1 MPAKKP
7 TMREN
12 ISSRPTDSS
21 GRRATDADLG
31 IGPGVAALRKAAAER
46 ITAREGTTSPIGA
59 RPAVK
64 MLPKIAPAEKRTLP
78 ANPNKPAQKQTLPAK
93 ANQPVEK
100 RILPYKPAKPAK
112 PVQVIRTTQMYK
124 PTPMGKKR

>member
-46 ITAREGTTSPIGA
+46 ITAREGTTSPAGGRAAAGA
-59 RPAVK
+59 GAAAASAAAARAA
-64 MLPKIAPAEKRTLP
+64 PKIKSMPKIKPTPAPRMS
-78 ANPNKPAQKQTLPAK
+78 
-93 ANQPVEK
+93 
-100 RILPYKPAKPAK
+100 K
-112 PVQVIRTTQMYK
+112 PVQVIRTTVPMK
-124 PTPMGKKR
+124 PTPATKKR

>member
-31 IGPGVAALRKAAAER
+31 IGPGVAALRKAAAEK
-46 ITAREGTTSPIGA
+46 IMAREGTTSPSGG
-59 RPAVK
+59 RTQAVLRTTK
-64 MLPKIAPAEKRTLP
+64 GPAEKRTLP
-78 ANPNKPAQKQTLPAK
+78 AKANQPVEKRILPAK

-124 PTPMGKKR
+124 PTPTKKK

>member
-46 ITAREGTTSPIGA
+46 ITAREGTTSPAGGRA
-59 RPAVK
+59 AVPAVRRFTK
-64 MLPKIAPAEKRTLP
+64 DTPPPKPIKLP
-78 ANPNKPAQKQTLPAK
+78 ANPNKPPKMQ
-93 ANQPVEK
+93 NF
-100 RILPYKPAKPAK
+100 
-112 PVQVIRTTQMYK
+112 VIRTTTNMK
-124 PTPMGKKR
+124 PTPAAKKR

>member
-46 ITAREGTTSPIGA
+46 ITAREGTTSAAGG
-59 RPAVK
+59 RTPAVLRTTK
-64 MLPKIAPAEKRTLP
+64 GAPPIKPIRLP
-78 ANPNKPAQKQTLPAK
+78 ANPNKPAVRQNL
-93 ANQPVEK
+93 
-100 RILPYKPAKPAK
+100 
-112 PVQVIRTTQMYK
+112 VIRTTTNMK
-124 PTPMGKKR
+124 PTPTAKKR

>member
-31 IGPGVAALRKAAAER
+31 IGPGVAALRKAAAMK
-46 ITAREGTTSPIGA
+46 ITAREGTTSPSGA

-64 MLPKIAPAEKRTLP
+64 M
-78 ANPNKPAQKQTLPAK
+78 PAK
-93 ANQPVEK
+93 T
-100 RILPYKPAKPAK
+100 PAPK
-112 PVQVIRTTQMYK
+112 PVQVIRTTVNMK
-124 PTPMGKKR
+124 PTPTAKKR

>member
-31 IGPGVAALRKAAAER
+31 IGPGVAALRKAAAMK
-46 ITAREGTTSPIGA
+46 ITAREGTTSPSGA

-64 MLPKIAPAEKRTLP
+64 M
-78 ANPNKPAQKQTLPAK
+78 PAK
-93 ANQPVEK
+93 T
-100 RILPYKPAKPAK
+100 PAPKMSK

-124 PTPMGKKR
+124 PTPTAKKR

>member
-31 IGPGVAALRKAAAER
+31 IGPGVAALRKAAAMK
-46 ITAREGTTSPIGA
+46 ITAREGTTSPAGGRA
-59 RPAVK
+59 AVK
-64 MLPKIAPAEKRTLP
+64 M
-78 ANPNKPAQKQTLPAK
+78 PAK
-93 ANQPVEK
+93 T
-100 RILPYKPAKPAK
+100 PAPK
-112 PVQVIRTTQMYK
+112 PVQVIRTTVNMK
-124 PTPMGKKR
+124 PTPTAKKR